1 MPACVCV
8 PACVCRAHKQIMHN
22 LSEFRKAQ
30 VYHDTYTVREA
41 EDETEMDR
49 HRRAQGEGDNKK
61 TI

>member
-1 MPACVCV
+1 MHGFVCLCVCT
-8 PACVCRAHKQIMHN
+8 AHKQIMHN

-30 VYHDTYTVREA
+30 VYHDTYTAREA

-49 HRRAQGEGDNKK
+49 QGVGNNKK